1 MNPPS
6 EEGKKEPR
14 GGLGV
19 TRRVA
24 GVILIYHLKSQ
35 GTKGKSASMKEML
48 GGENLKEGSIRSFQ
62 KNF

>member
-24 GVILIYHLKSQ
+24 EEIVLLVCVFSIYDLIVSLAVL
-35 GTKGKSASMKEML
+35 T
-48 GGENLKEGSIRSFQ
+48 
-62 KNF
+62 